1 MVFKNLHVPHGTSSS
16 ARSAAYKKSA
26 SRAFCCEHTGTRNF
40 YARGTTLLER
50 ALCFRPEQRRQT
62 VKKIVPTK
70 EFVGTRKR
78 SRGTTLLG
86 RTASRPAWTPLTEGQ
101 FGKCTPAHRAPFHSG
116 SPGLARRKIRSKAL
130 SANGAFS
137 LDDAKLLFRRIPVQR
152 LSNRIDLLDE
162 IIAHIF
168 RLSSENFQNKR
179 RAITPKSGA
188 AVGA

>member
-16 ARSAAYKKSA
+16 ARSAAYKKARPVRSTTNTQGRATFMHAVPPCLSARSA
-26 SRAFCCEHTGTRNF
+26 SGRNST
-40 YARGTTLLER
+40 ARPL
-50 ALCFRPEQRRQT
+50 
-62 VKKIVPTK
+62 KKSSPQK
-70 EFVGTRKR
+70 FVGTRKR

-101 FGKCTPAHRAPFHSG
+101 FGKCTPAHRTPFHSG

-137 LDDAKLLFRRIPVQR
+137 LDDAKLHFRRIPVQR

-179 RAITPKSGA
+179 RTITQKSGA